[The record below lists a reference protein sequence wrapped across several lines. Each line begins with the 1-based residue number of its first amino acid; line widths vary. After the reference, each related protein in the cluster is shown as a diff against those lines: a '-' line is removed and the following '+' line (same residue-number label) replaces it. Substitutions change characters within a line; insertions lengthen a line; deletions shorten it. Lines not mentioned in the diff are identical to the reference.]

1 MIRRL
6 IPPVHKGLGFRQNGP
21 TVNGIADRFAAAF
34 LPDIAG

>member
-1 MIRRL
+1 MIRRSFSL
-6 IPPVHKGLGFRQNGP
+6 VTSVLGFRQNGP